1 MITVDTTHGNAI
13 IYSDATTPDGLLQWW
28 LNGTIANGT
37 STVVDGAK
45 RDRLVWSADMS
56 ISVPAIAVST
66 YDLISIQTAFDAL
79 FGLQSADG
87 QLPYGGFPFNL
98 LHRVSF
104 TYHLFAL
111 IGVRN
116 LYHWSGDQS
125 YLDDKWPQWKA
136 AMDWAV
142 AQIDDSGLAN
152 VTSPYDW
159 LRYGMGG
166 HNVEANTLLFYTL
179 SLGVDFAQN
188 QNDSATADR
197 WSQLA
202 TGVQSAAQTLLWQPD
217 VGLFKDNET
226 TTLAPQDG
234 NTWAVKSGLV
244 TNASQIVQI
253 SEALQARWGPYGA
266 PSPEVDAVSPFT
278 SSLELET
285 HFMANRTAAALA
297 LIRTMWADFML
308 DDPRMTNSTLIEG
321 YSMDGSL
328 HYPAYA
334 SDAVISHAH
343 GFSTGPTGSLMV
355 SARAPA
361 LDSVVDSGAHVS
373 RRPTLAASNFSV
385 ELAPPGPLCPRL
397 VISPMSM
404 PASRRR
410 WAGSRPNG
418 PRTGLCS
425 PSRSV
430 RRRARR
436 ALLDCLFPVTTR
448 RLL

>member
-385 ELAPPGPLCPRL
+385 ELALPGPLCPRL
-397 VISPMSM
+397 VILPMSM

-410 WAGSRPNG
+410 
-418 PRTGLCS
+418 
-425 PSRSV
+425 
-430 RRRARR
+430 
-436 ALLDCLFPVTTR
+436 
-448 RLL
+448 